1 MYEMMKIRGKPP
13 LHGGAAFGVAWKELM
28 PSLKNAWNSEAY
40 NEDLRTNRKVYEKS
54 AAALAAADDS
64 EPVPPLRLR
73 AVLLDISSRINTLLG
88 SVTGATSEI
97 DTNMNNGDPADVD
110 LSAMSTEWN
119 ELVSYLNPLV
129 IGPVNVGMNDEDTN
143 QLHSMVTNQLL
154 QPLMML
160 QEKAFSYERW
170 GGPIVN
176 REVILSNDIARN
188 IMLQVKDKYYKAVPY
203 GEERRPGPG
212 MGPRPYDDDDDDED
226 ERPFEGPAAYVPGI
240 DEGEEM
246 VDWREP
252 YEDQGPGPY
261 GFQNPR
267 RQGREMPNQPGELR
281 FPEGFARRPIRME
294 GREGFG
300 DYERGPLPEQDD
312 PNVRLANARER
323 MRGRLAERRQ
333 QDADVREIWV
343 DDDEEPYGGEPEP
356 QQPPVI
362 IENPAEAQRWTAMV
376 QRVLQDDRAETKQFV
391 RQAKAYQQRNRDNWA
406 RIISEYQRKG
416 KISTRQLAKANDQAK
431 QMGKMARQIAS
442 MMDDV
447 TEAEARLL
455 NDGSE
460 PRFAFNRD
468 WQIRAGFDPN
478 APPDSSETV
487 ALSPSPAKPKD
498 GRPTPRRLLPSPSPS
513 ESQFKQMVREATP
526 ARRAATP
533 ARRAETPARAP
544 TPARRAETP
553 ALQRP
558 RQESASDMKRRVLEE
573 KQKATTPDKRSAE
586 PQRGFLRS
594 ALGWLVGQNLLEGDR
609 PRAVVPFASPLP
621 EPPKGKKEKRAKT
634 PQPPPA
640 AAKRVSQ
647 KPEVTTYNKKGQPTT
662 KPAGK
667 GRWTDYNGPM
677 PTAVRSYGS
686 GSAGAK
692 DPKKQRGSE
701 NDPLYFHDDDN
712 DVCETGEV
720 TQPDEMT
727 HTEIREAHLDPDWKG
742 LPKRW
747 GQERRYKKLRKG
759 YGIPKENY

>member
-1 MYEMMKIRGKPP
+1 LVGK
-13 LHGGAAFGVAWKELM
+13 A
-28 PSLKNAWNSEAY
+28 
-40 NEDLRTNRKVYEKS
+40 
-54 AAALAAADDS
+54 
-64 EPVPPLRLR
+64 
-73 AVLLDISSRINTLLG
+73 
-88 SVTGATSEI
+88 
-97 DTNMNNGDPADVD
+97 
-110 LSAMSTEWN
+110 
-119 ELVSYLNPLV
+119 NPLL
-129 IGPVNVGMNDEDTN
+129 IGPVNVGMSDEDTN
-143 QLHSMVTNQLL
+143 ALHDLISRELTQPLENLQALMAEHTNIPVTND
-154 QPLMML
+154 
-160 QEKAFSYERW
+160 A
-170 GGPIVN
+170 
-176 REVILSNDIARN
+176 VIMSNDIQN
-188 IMLQVKDKYYKAVPY
+188 SIVLQVRAKFYKPVKYGP
-203 GEERRPGPG
+203 ERRAGPV
-212 MGPRPYDDDDDDED
+212 MVADYD
-226 ERPFEGPAAYVPGI
+226 VP
-240 DEGEEM
+240 DEGDEE
-246 VDWREP
+246 
-252 YEDQGPGPY
+252 
-261 GFQNPR
+261 
-267 RQGREMPNQPGELR
+267 
-281 FPEGFARRPIRME
+281 PEGFEEQAAR
-294 GREGFG
+294 
-300 DYERGPLPEQDD
+300 
-312 PNVRLANARER
+312 V
-323 MRGRLAERRQ
+323 RLAERRQ

-487 ALSPSPAKPKD
+487 ALSPSSAKPKD

-667 GRWTDYNGPM
+667 GRWTDYNGPNPAPM
-677 PTAVRSYGS
+677 RGGGGYRDTPMGNTPRRSKVETA
-686 GSAGAK
+686 K
-692 DPKKQRGSE
+692 TE
-701 NDPLYFHDDDN
+701 DPLYFDDEAN
-712 DVCETGEV
+712 D
-720 TQPDEMT
+720 TQELGGMAQKDEMLG
-727 HTEIREAHLDPDWKG
+727 TENREAHLDPDWKG

-747 GQERRYKKLRKG
+747 GIERRYKKLRKG
-759 YGIPKENY
+759 YTGPKDSY